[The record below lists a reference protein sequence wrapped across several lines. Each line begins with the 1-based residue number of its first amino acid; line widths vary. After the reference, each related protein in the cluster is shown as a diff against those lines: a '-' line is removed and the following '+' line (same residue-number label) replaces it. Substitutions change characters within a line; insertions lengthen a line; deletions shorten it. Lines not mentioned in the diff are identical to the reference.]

1 LEVKRRKTGKGNQIN
16 FSRILYMMENFGDP
30 KGAEQPFL
38 GIAYAQPSG
47 YLYWYKPNP
56 KKGNT
61 FPCPSG
67 PSSFI

>member
-1 LEVKRRKTGKGNQIN
+1 MT
-16 FSRILYMMENFGDP
+16 ENFGDP
-30 KGAEQPFL
+30 KGAEQPFS

-61 FPCPSG
+61 SLVLKAPHPS
-67 PSSFI
+67 FAL

>member
-1 LEVKRRKTGKGNQIN
+1 MTEK
-16 FSRILYMMENFGDP
+16 FGDP

-67 PSSFI
+67 PSSFICPLTLINSILFLIATP